1 MNDASHKALLPAGLR
16 DLLPPEAA
24 HEVDAVRRL
33 LESFIAQGYEL
44 VKPPLLEFEEALL
57 SGTGAALRS
66 QTFRLM
72 DPVSQRMM
80 GLRADMTPQIVRMAA
95 SRLKNAPRP
104 LRLCYAG
111 QVLQIRGSQLRPE
124 REFAQVGLELIAA
137 PQETGDAEAILLGAG
152 ALNEVGVRG
161 LSVDLNLPPLI
172 TALAEALGFS
182 DDDRLKLRHALDG
195 KDAAAVKAIAG
206 PKSAPFLAL
215 LRAAGPAGEAL
226 QALKDLELPPAAAV
240 GLESLRRVVAL
251 IAEEMPALTLTI
263 DPVEHRGF
271 EYQTGISFIFF
282 ARGVRGELGRG
293 GRYSTVDSGADGG
306 AGNPAAGESSTG
318 FSLFMDSVL
327 RALPTPARVRRL
339 FLPPGHEAAR
349 AAALRKEG
357 WVTLRGLAA
366 SDDPAKEARR
376 LGCSHLLRD
385 GLVEAHGDD

>member
-24 HEVDAVRRL
+24 HEVDALRRL

-80 GLRADMTPQIVRMAA
+80 GLRADMTPQIVRMAS

-137 PQETGDAEAILLGAG
+137 PRDTGDAEAILLGAG
-152 ALNEVGVRG
+152 ALSAVGVRE

-182 DDDRLKLRHALDG
+182 DGDRLKLRHALDG
-195 KDAAAVKAIAG
+195 KDAAAVQAIAG

-215 LRAAGPAGEAL
+215 LRAAGPAVEAL
-226 QALKDLELPPAAAV
+226 QALKDLELPPAAAA
-240 GLESLRRVVAL
+240 GLESLRRVVTL
-251 IAEEMPALTLTI
+251 IGEEMPALTLTV

-293 GRYSTVDSGADGG
+293 GRYTTVDSG

-327 RALPTPARVRRL
+327 RALPTPATVRRL
-339 FLPPGHEAAR
+339 FLPPGHEASR
-349 AAALRKEG
+349 AEALRKEG
-357 WVTLRGLAA
+357 WVTLRGLTA
-366 SDDPAKEARR
+366 SNDLAEEARR

-385 GLVEAHGDD
+385 GLVEALGDK